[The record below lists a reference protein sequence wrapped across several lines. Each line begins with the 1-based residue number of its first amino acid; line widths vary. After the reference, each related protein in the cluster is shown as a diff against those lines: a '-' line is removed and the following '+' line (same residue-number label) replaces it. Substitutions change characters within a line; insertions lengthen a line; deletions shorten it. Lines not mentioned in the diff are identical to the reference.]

1 MIGRRTHIVDC
12 RETRG
17 IGEGGG
23 IAQRGTYAKSG
34 SELVA
39 VAMSPGRRHI
49 TKPVCEITFAL
60 REANIETSTLVLNAG
75 SGVPKDAPGGGNSGL
90 FGVTPKEIA
99 QMERHNI
106 VLFHFGGV
114 KNHIIY
120 KARHALRNV
129 DKPIVIIAQYP
140 LDFEDFAKID
150 IRVGTVLE
158 AELNKKAKK
167 PAYKLKIDFGNEIG
181 IKKTSAQ
188 ITDYYTPD
196 ELIGKQL
203 LAVVNFPPKQIAD
216 FISEVLILGTYST
229 GGVILITPDKKA
241 QNGDKLG

>member
-1 MIGRRTHIVDC
+1 MIT
-12 RETRG
+12 
-17 IGEGGG
+17 
-23 IAQRGTYAKSG
+23 
-34 SELVA
+34 
-39 VAMSPGRRHI
+39 
-49 TKPVCEITFAL
+49 
-60 REANIETSTLVLNAG
+60 
-75 SGVPKDAPGGGNSGL
+75 
-90 FGVTPKEIA
+90 
-99 QMERHNI
+99 
-106 VLFHFGGV
+106 
-114 KNHIIY
+114 
-120 KARHALRNV
+120 
-129 DKPIVIIAQYP
+129 
-140 LDFEDFAKID
+140 FEDFAKID

-216 FISEVLILGTYST
+216 LISEVLILGTYST
-229 GGVILITPDKKA
+229 GGVILITTDKKA